1 MSDVPLAPDESAE
14 WERHPFRFLRQ
25 RWFHFWVLN
34 ASVVVVLL
42 ISYEVEENTTVIP
55 AMMLFGALSGA
66 MAFGMFVSDRL
77 ALAGT
82 VPFDVVAA
90 AILYGGAIGIL
101 FSGLLDPLI
110 IDHPSSHQIF
120 WVGPI
125 EETAKLI
132 LPVAIFLSGRYRTAR
147 AGLVLGMASAA
158 GFAIMES
165 MGYGFNALNEAGGDL
180 EHAALVPLG
189 RGLLA
194 PFGHLVW
201 TGVAAIVLWSEWARR
216 GQVAITAK
224 VVGVLVAVMALHSVN
239 DYASF
244 ESPNTPALVLAS
256 PVIAIGSYLFFKS
269 RARELTPAGRV
280 NAVPP
285 GWRPH
290 GSDA

>member
-1 MSDVPLAPDESAE
+1 MSDVSVAPDASAE

-25 RWFHFWVLN
+25 RWFHFWLLN

-42 ISYEVEENTTVIP
+42 ISYEIEENTTIIP
-55 AMMLFGALSGA
+55 AIMLFGALSGA

-90 AILYGGAIGIL
+90 TILYGGAIGVL
-101 FSGLLDPLI
+101 FGGLLDTLV
-110 IDHPSSHQIF
+110 IDDPTSHEIF

-125 EETAKLI
+125 EETTKLV
-132 LPVAIFLSGRYRTAR
+132 LPVAIFLSGRHRTAR
-147 AGLVLGMASAA
+147 AGLVLGLASAA

-165 MGYGFNALNEAGGDL
+165 MGYGYNALTEAGGDL
-180 EHAALVPLG
+180 EHAALIPLQ
-189 RGLLA
+189 RGFLT

-216 GQVAITAK
+216 GHFAITAK
-224 VVGVLVAVMALHSVN
+224 VVGVLVAVMALHSLN

-244 ESPNTPALVLAS
+244 VSPDTPAWILAS
-256 PVIAIGSYLFFKS
+256 PVIAIGSYLFFKFH
-269 RARELTPAGRV
+269 ARELTPADRV
-280 NAVPP
+280 DDVPP
-285 GWRPH
+285 GWRPRNPT
-290 GSDA
+290 D